1 MSEIGNTEILSIIIY
16 VLAAVLTVLIFRGWK
31 QKKTDTRHIVRVL
44 LWILVGFVVL
54 VAAGC
59 VAIFCI
65 ETDNEFNFN
74 NLLQAIYRVIQL
86 PMFSFAY
93 FMWFIGIIWLLRER
107 RRKKLKPTTEDK
119 PKNKKH

>member
-1 MSEIGNTEILSIIIY
+1 MSELGNNEILSIIIY
-16 VLAAVLTVLIFRGWK
+16 VLAAVLTVLIFRNWK
-31 QKKTDTRHIVRVL
+31 LKRTDSKHIARVL
-44 LWILVGFVVL
+44 LWIFVGFVVL

-59 VAIFCI
+59 VAIFCL
-65 ETDNEFNFN
+65 EADNEFNFN

-86 PMFSFAY
+86 PMF
-93 FMWFIGIIWLLRER
+93 FIGIIWLLRER

>member
-1 MSEIGNTEILSIIIY
+1 MPELENYDVLSIIIY

-59 VAIFCI
+59 VAIFCL
-65 ETDNEFNFN
+65 EADNELTFS

-93 FMWFIGIIWLLRER
+93 FMWFIGIIWLLREH
-107 RRKKLKPTTEDK
+107 RRKKLIAKQKENRK
-119 PKNKKH
+119 KKN

>member
-1 MSEIGNTEILSIIIY
+1 MSELGNNEILSIIIY
-16 VLAAVLTVLIFRGWK
+16 VLAAVLTVLIFRNWK
-31 QKKTDTRHIVRVL
+31 LKRTDSKHIARVL

-59 VAIFCI
+59 VAIFCL
-65 ETDNEFNFN
+65 EADNEFNFN

-93 FMWFIGIIWLLRER
+93 FMFFIGIIWLLRER
-107 RRKKLKPTTEDK
+107 RRKKLKPTTGDK

>member
-1 MSEIGNTEILSIIIY
+1 MPELENYDVLSIIIY

-59 VAIFCI
+59 VAIFCL
-65 ETDNEFNFN
+65 ETDNELTFN

-93 FMWFIGIIWLLRER
+93 FMWFIGIIWLLREH
-107 RRKKLKPTTEDK
+107 RRKKLIAKQNENRK
-119 PKNKKH
+119 KKN

>member
-1 MSEIGNTEILSIIIY
+1 MPELENYDVLSIIIY

-31 QKKTDTRHIVRVL
+31 QKKTNTRHIVRVL
-44 LWILVGFVVL
+44 LWILVAFVVL

-59 VAIFCI
+59 VAIFCL
-65 ETDNEFNFN
+65 EADNEFTFN
-74 NLLQAIYRVIQL
+74 NLLQAIYRVMQL

-107 RRKKLKPTTEDK
+107 RRKKLIAKQKENRK
-119 PKNKKH
+119 KKN